1 MERAAPVPAS
11 HRRLHA
17 LEEENCGACAGS
29 GYQERELAMG
39 PTYRVR
45 GHGHSRDSARVLA
58 ARPSHTLWCLNPGR
72 QRNLR

>member
-39 PTYRVR
+39 PTD
-45 GHGHSRDSARVLA
+45 GLCSHGRSRFTACVLA
-58 ARPSHTLWCLNPGR
+58 ARPSHTLWCINPGR
-72 QRNLR
+72 